1 MSLLGFKMRP
11 AAARDRQIPGP
22 RPSRGLRAAGVVTT
36 MAAGAL
42 AMAMMSPRAVA
53 DSDPSSA
60 LQAVIDQL
68 LGVEQQVTD
77 TDSHYPFIDPSQ
89 LPMLHTFVQ
98 DMALTMLGT
107 QFGAS
112 GGTALG
118 WAPYEWSAP
127 ASDPQEFLVLPNPDD
142 QYSNLQV
149 EPGDTYTITVE
160 PGPGTQNAS
169 FTAESG
175 NALTGDATPLRAIDL
190 ADATPNPNGTYTIT
204 LSSVPQAGNW
214 LDTAGAQTVLIRDT
228 IGDWG
233 QIHDSFAVQEV
244 GGPATNTAALLSD
257 SQISSMLSTI
267 VADMPATN
275 VSSTYLGQPEAADT
289 IPNNTFLPI
298 EVTSKF
304 VPGITLPGQEISVG
318 HYSLEPGQ
326 ALIVKVPDIDA
337 AYSGLQLANDWGD
350 TAPYATVQGSLND
363 TQAFHDPNGYTY
375 YVISSQDPG
384 VANWVDDSGINDGS
398 ILLRWQDVTG
408 PIPSTAVDDEVVN
421 VADVRNYLPADT
433 PVVTPEE
440 YAADFHERLLEY
452 DYAHDQNDGLG
463 WLGANLRYD
472 QVNAAM
478 GPDRFHEIFGGQS
491 DVSSILDRLA
501 PTLSPDLV
509 TLAHDVV
516 TDPGGSLTAII
527 NNLPLAIQ
535 DVELPTVLAVLQ
547 LSHAAEFG
555 GLETVLSEAFTDPA
569 TSITAG
575 VLDARDDRGRRN
587 ECK

>member
-1 MSLLGFKMRP
+1 M
-11 AAARDRQIPGP
+11 
-22 RPSRGLRAAGVVTT
+22 TT
-36 MAAGAL
+36 MAADAL
-42 AMAMMSPRAVA
+42 AMAMMSSRAVA
-53 DSDPSSA
+53 DSDPSGA
-60 LQAVIDQL
+60 LQPVIDQL

-77 TDSHYPFIDPSQ
+77 TDSQYLFIDPSQ

-127 ASDPQEFLVLPNPDD
+127 ASNPQEFLVLPNPDD

-149 EPGDTYTITVE
+149 EPGATYTITVE

-175 NALTGDATPLRAIDL
+175 SAITGDATPVTAIDL
-190 ADATPNPNGTYTIT
+190 ANATPNPNGTYTIT
-204 LSSVPQAGNW
+204 LSSVPQSGNW

-228 IGDWG
+228 VGDWG
-233 QIHDSFAVQEV
+233 QIHDSFTVQEV

-257 SQISSMLSTI
+257 SQISSMLSTV

-275 VSSTYLGQPEAADT
+275 ASSTYLGQPEAADM

-298 EVTSKF
+298 EATSKF

-318 HYSLEPGQ
+318 HYSLEPDQ

-375 YVISSQDPG
+375 YVISDQDPG

-408 PIPSTAVDDEVVN
+408 PIPSTAVADEVVN

-440 YAADFHERLLEY
+440 YAADFNERLLEY
-452 DYAHDQNDGLG
+452 DYVHDQNGGLG

-478 GPDRFHEIFGGQS
+478 GPDQFHEIFGGQTG
-491 DVSSILDRLA
+491 VPSILDRLT
-501 PTLSPDLV
+501 PTFSPDLV

-516 TDPGGSLTAII
+516 TNPGGSLTAII

-535 DVELPTVLAVLQ
+535 DVELPTVLAALQ
-547 LSHAAEFG
+547 LSHATEFG

-569 TSITAG
+569 NSITAG
-575 VLDARDDRGRRN
+575 VLNARDDLAVAVMNASSSTAMSDTLWNSLLELNHELLSTLVNLVG
-587 ECK
+587 